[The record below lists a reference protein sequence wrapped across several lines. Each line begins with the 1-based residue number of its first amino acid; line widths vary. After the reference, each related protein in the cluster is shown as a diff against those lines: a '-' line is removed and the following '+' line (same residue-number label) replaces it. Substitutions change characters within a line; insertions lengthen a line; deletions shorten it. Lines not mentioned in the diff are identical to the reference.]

1 MSILPIEILP
11 TRKAVCPIDIGNSLR
26 FAPRRTNVKLII
38 NILMPYAEIIINNLG
53 AFFFLIGLYAINS
66 TKSEIHAPNRRAKST
81 PPTGGKPNLEIA
93 KYPANADVIKVCK
106 IENAV
111 NKGVTHCKQS
121 IDATNGQTCY
131 KLLNQLVHSSSPF
144 QRC

>member
-93 KYPANADVIKVCK
+93 KYPANADVIIIAPNEKFV
-106 IENAV
+106 
-111 NKGVTHCKQS
+111 
-121 IDATNGQTCY
+121 
-131 KLLNQLVHSSSPF
+131 KLKML
-144 QRC
+144 